1 MLASLLSTSF
11 GCKLAAPRDV
21 NCFLIG
27 PQHFW
32 TGHCRVFFKIF
43 SHAAWAQPN
52 LLSRSQWPCSGRW
65 RIRNPVVQAL
75 LGENGIAVINNRQMK
90 REGRWSSGHCTAACC
105 NLQLSHCCSS
115 AIVSCLVVVVIIVL
129 SATTQPP
136 NRTKRGPGQVR
147 VIKLMRSLLLKS
159 FVCCGQLPS
168 GFATDSPSL
177 LFLSPPPVYYL
188 LWPLFSFFFLSPSL
202 SLTLFLSFRRYPLHS
217 YYFSLFFSAYT
228 SLCFLLS
235 SLHDFLMYLISLL
248 LVLFLSTYSPFLYLP
263 WSVSVYLLFSHLFLF
278 PCISLSHLLIHLS
291 LSVSVSTI
299 SLSIYAFHFPLMWV
313 IHYAPQDQIPLN
325 PLRKPVCSLILH
337 KMIMIMINSTQMT

>member
-1 MLASLLSTSF
+1 
-11 GCKLAAPRDV
+11 
-21 NCFLIG
+21 
-27 PQHFW
+27 
-32 TGHCRVFFKIF
+32 
-43 SHAAWAQPN
+43 
-52 LLSRSQWPCSGRW
+52 
-65 RIRNPVVQAL
+65 
-75 LGENGIAVINNRQMK
+75 MK

-105 NLQLSHCCSS
+105 NLQLSHCCCS
-115 AIVSCLVVVVIIVL
+115 AIVSCLVVVVVIIIL

-217 YYFSLFFSAYT
+217 YYFSLFFS
-228 SLCFLLS
+228 S
-235 SLHDFLMYLISLL
+235 SLL

-278 PCISLSHLLIHLS
+278 PCISLSHLLIDLS

>member
-1 MLASLLSTSF
+1 MQTARWVENQKTQWNINLFSLYAFPCSKEYRVSSLLCSLLCF
-11 GCKLAAPRDV
+11 RLLLVANWPHLV
-21 NCFLIG
+21 NCFLIR

-32 TGHCRVFFKIF
+32 TGHCHVFFKIF

-65 RIRNPVVQAL
+65 RIRNPVTQAL
-75 LGENGIAVINNRQMK
+75 LGDNGIAVIKNRQMK

-105 NLQLSHCCSS
+105 NLQLSHCCCS

-217 YYFSLFFSAYT
+217 YYFSLFFS
-228 SLCFLLS
+228 S
-235 SLHDFLMYLISLL
+235 SLL
-248 LVLFLSTYSPFLYLP
+248 LSF
-263 WSVSVYLLFSHLFLF
+263 
-278 PCISLSHLLIHLS
+278 
-291 LSVSVSTI
+291 
-299 SLSIYAFHFPLMWV
+299 
-313 IHYAPQDQIPLN
+313 
-325 PLRKPVCSLILH
+325 
-337 KMIMIMINSTQMT
+337 

>member
-1 MLASLLSTSF
+1 MLAALLSTSF

-21 NCFLIG
+21 NCFLIR

-32 TGHCRVFFKIF
+32 TGHCHVFFKIF

-65 RIRNPVVQAL
+65 RIRNPVAQAL

-105 NLQLSHCCSS
+105 NLQLSHCCCS

-217 YYFSLFFSAYT
+217 YYFSLCLYISLFPPLILTLLSYVFDISPSSPLPFYVFSLSLSTLVCPSIFAIFSPVPLPLYHFISPSHPSV
-228 SLCFLLS
+228 SLCFCK
-235 SLHDFLMYLISLL
+235 H
-248 LVLFLSTYSPFLYLP
+248 
-263 WSVSVYLLFSHLFLF
+263 
-278 PCISLSHLLIHLS
+278 HLS
-291 LSVSVSTI
+291 LYI
-299 SLSIYAFHFPLMWV
+299 CLSLSIDVGH
-313 IHYAPQDQIPLN
+313 
-325 PLRKPVCSLILH
+325 PLRTTGSNP
-337 KMIMIMINSTQMT
+337 T